1 MKNLGVIA
9 SFLLII
15 VSCDSTSKTNLDGFL
30 IGGEWCGESELAGGE
45 ICLQFLDSKAY
56 LTDKGVRYY
65 NPLDYEI
72 STIDEVQ
79 QTITWEFVGE
89 GTLNVFK
96 IISQDTIE
104 FQQKGAKK
112 PSLFVRTRN

>member
-1 MKNLGVIA
+1 MKKLGVIA
-9 SFLLII
+9 FILLFI
-15 VSCDSTSKTNLDGFL
+15 VSCDSTSKTDLDGFL
-30 IGGEWCGESELAGGE
+30 VGGEWCGESELAGGE
-45 ICLQFLDSKAY
+45 ICLQFLESKAY

-72 STIDEVQ
+72 SNIDELQ
-79 QTITWEFVGE
+79 RTTTWEFVGE

-112 PSLFVRTRN
+112 PSLFVRKRD